1 MPGMTT
7 TQEAAPASRHEI
19 LLAGLRTMIA
29 DGELTPGARVPEPL
43 LCERFGVSRTPLRE
57 ALKVLAAEGLIELL
71 PNRGARIARL
81 TAADAEA
88 VLQVVGALEALAGE
102 LACARLDAA
111 TLAELRALH
120 YQMLA
125 HRLRDELADYYRI
138 NRRIHETIVA
148 AAGNPVLATLYHGL
162 SGRVQRVRYLAPMSP
177 AQWDRALADHEEILT
192 ALEARDARRLGEI
205 LRRHLDHKA
214 GDVIAGGYADA
225 GPAAGGVP

>member
-1 MPGMTT
+1 MRGAAAP
-7 TQEAAPASRHEI
+7 QDAAPASRHEM
-19 LLAGLRTMIA
+19 LLAGLRAMIA
-29 DGELTPGARVPEPL
+29 EGELTPGARVPEPL

-57 ALKVLAAEGLIELL
+57 ALKVLAAEGLIDLL

-111 TLAELRALH
+111 ALAELRALH

-125 HRLRDELADYYRI
+125 HRLRDELAGYYQI
-138 NRRIHETIVA
+138 NRRIHESIVA

-162 SGRVQRVRYLAPMSP
+162 SGRVQRVRYLAPMS
-177 AQWDRALADHEEILT
+177 AEQWDRALVEHEEILT
-192 ALEARDARRLGEI
+192 ALEARDARGLGEI
-205 LRRHLDHKA
+205 LRRHLDHKTD
-214 GDVIAGGYADA
+214 DVIAGGYADA
-225 GPAAGGVP
+225 EPAPRDAP